1 VSFVIGGVRE
11 ERHHRNGRRSKSSV
25 VIREKTLVRFATL
38 RLLDSL
44 VRVGRMLRIPAH
56 RARTRALSRL
66 AAVLTLSLVMSGC
79 TGLVYNRL
87 DSLAGWYLGSLVSL
101 DGDQKR
107 DLREWLTRLL
117 KWHRASEL
125 GRYAE
130 FLRDLAERSGT
141 RGDRDVYEHAA
152 AQVERFGEAVIARA
166 GPEAARLLAT
176 LNDEQLTQLD
186 ENLEERALERAEKTA
201 RELEKGSWR
210 KEQARELRR
219 QLKRWTGA
227 VTKEQEAIIAQSVEQ
242 FEPTAQEW
250 TESQHRW
257 RKLLI
262 ATLRTPATPAREQD
276 VLQLLREPSLH
287 WTDAYSAKNRRNRER
302 TFALLERLDGSLT
315 HEQRAHLQREL
326 EQLAD
331 QLDALRET

>member
-1 VSFVIGGVRE
+1 M
-11 ERHHRNGRRSKSSV
+11 
-25 VIREKTLVRFATL
+25 RFATL
-38 RLLDSL
+38 RLHDGL
-44 VRVGRMLRIPAH
+44 VRVGRMLRVAAH
-56 RARTRALSRL
+56 PVRKHALSRL
-66 AAVLTLSLVMSGC
+66 AAVLALSLVLSGC

-87 DSLAGWYLGSLVSL
+87 DSLAGWYLGSLVAL

-107 DLREWLTRLL
+107 DLRAWLTGLL
-117 KWHRASEL
+117 QWHRASEL

-130 FLRDLAERSGT
+130 FLRNLAQRSGS
-141 RGDRDVYEHAA
+141 RGDRDVYEEAA
-152 AQVERFGEAVIARA
+152 AQVARFAEAVIARA

-176 LNDEQLTQLD
+176 LSDEQLTQLE

-210 KEQARELRR
+210 KEQVRDVRR

-227 VTKEQEAIIAQSVEQ
+227 VTKEQEAIIAESVAQ
-242 FEPTAQEW
+242 FEPTAHDW
-250 TESQHRW
+250 AESQRRW

-276 VLQLLREPSLH
+276 VLQLLREPNLY

-302 TFALLERLDGSLT
+302 TFALLDRLDGSLT
-315 HEQRAHLQREL
+315 REQRAHLQREL
-326 EQLAD
+326 EELAD